1 MSSTVITKKG
11 FVKAFGA
18 ISFNIDSR
26 YCISLIDNFNKIESS
41 QRYTSALFFIK
52 EYNGEKI
59 GIDMVFIEQVYALY
73 EALTSKKIEKI

>member
-52 EYNGEKI
+52 W
-59 GIDMVFIEQVYALY
+59 
-73 EALTSKKIEKI
+73 